1 MRWDMAVL
9 RESPWYQEIRIE
21 EILSDIEMI
30 LEAKFGGDGLGLMST
45 ITQVS
50 DLERLKVILRNIAL
64 ANTFE
69 DLQQAF

>member
-9 RESPWYQEIRIE
+9 RESPWYQEIRVE

-30 LEAKFGGDGLGLMST
+30 LEAKFGSDGLGLMST
-45 ITQVS
+45 ITQIS
-50 DLERLKVILRNIAL
+50 DLERLKEILRNIAL

-69 DLQQAF
+69 ELQ